1 MLGVRVGSL
10 LMLVVG
16 FGVVVITVGVDVGFD
31 VSLLLVGC
39 DEGFKYIAG
48 NNVGCKVNR
57 FVAETVGVT
66 LGAILGILNLNGR

>member
-16 FGVVVITVGVDVGFD
+16 FGVIVITVDVDVGFD

-39 DEGFKYIAG
+39 DEGFKYIAC
-48 NNVGCKVNR
+48 NNVGCKVDR
-57 FVAETVGVT
+57 CVAEKVGVT